1 MPLYRTCDGVEIFYE
16 RVGSGPEVIVLIPG
30 TGVDHVYWHLQVE
43 PLLRSGRFT
52 LIMAN
57 MRGAGRSTVL
67 KDMDRYS
74 SSIMA
79 SDVVGI
85 LNQEAVA
92 SAHMIGHSLG
102 SCVAQQLGLIYPD
115 RVLTLQMHA
124 TWGRADEWMKR
135 AWIGT
140 AEYPLL
146 RGDAHQTFRTISMWA
161 FSPEYLETRKP
172 DYVADQ
178 IRRTMIDNPHL
189 QANEGMLGHLH
200 ADKTHDTIDQLSHIR
215 APTLVTAGEF
225 DYLIPQRYSQIVA
238 DRIPSS
244 KFHLFKGPRSSHSYN
259 FELLQEFNTVMMRA
273 LTG

>member
-1 MPLYRTCDGVEIFYE
+1 MPVHRTSDNVEIFYE
-16 RVGSGPEVIVLIPG
+16 KAGTGSEAIVLIPG

-43 PLLRSGRFT
+43 PLLRSGRFN

-67 KDMDRYS
+67 KDMNRYS

-79 SDVVGI
+79 SDVTGI
-85 LNQEAVA
+85 LDQEGVDR
-92 SAHMIGHSLG
+92 AHVIGHSLG
-102 SCVAQQLGLIYPD
+102 SCVAQQLGLLYPE

-140 AEYPLL
+140 AEYPLSQ
-146 RGDAHQTFRTISMWA
+146 GDTHQTFRTISMWA

-172 DYVADQ
+172 DYVAEQ
-178 IRRTMIDNPHL
+178 VRRTMIDNPHL

-200 ADKTHDTIDQLSHIR
+200 ADKTHDTIDRLSQIK

-225 DYLIPQRYSQIVA
+225 DYLIPQRYSRKVA
-238 DRIPSS
+238 DLIPGSE
-244 KFHLFKGPRSSHSYN
+244 FHLFRGPRSSHSYN
-259 FELLQEFNTVMMRA
+259 FELLEEFNSLMLRA
-273 LTG
+273 LTN